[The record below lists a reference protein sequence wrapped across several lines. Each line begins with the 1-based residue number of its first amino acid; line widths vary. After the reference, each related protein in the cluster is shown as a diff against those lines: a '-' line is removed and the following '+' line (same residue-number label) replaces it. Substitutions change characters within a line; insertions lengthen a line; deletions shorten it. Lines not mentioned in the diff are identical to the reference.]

1 MTIDREL
8 KKLVLDILNYGGMSR
23 KKLRYIPLDGVV
35 HEGYAAPLDEANC
48 ITSESLGYAGY
59 RNLILDLDTPHT
71 FVSSSTKGHHHLIFH
86 RPITRA
92 AELEILG
99 VLTKYGLIQPGYYEA
114 NKKRGW
120 SAVRLPWVVKPP
132 AASSSR

>member
-8 KKLVLDILNYGGMSR
+8 KERVLGILNFGGKYR
-23 KKLRYIPLDGVV
+23 KNLRYIPLDGVV
-35 HEGYAAPLDEANC
+35 HEGHTATLDDANC
-48 ITSESLGYAGY
+48 ITSESLDYTGY

-71 FVSSSTKGHHHLIFH
+71 VVSSSTKGHHHLIFH
-86 RPITRA
+86 RLITRE

-99 VLTKYGLIQPGYYEA
+99 VLTKHGLIQVGYYEA

-120 SAVRLPWVVKPP
+120 SAVRLPWVAKDKNSP
-132 AASSSR
+132 SS